1 LIFFFSASFGG
12 RDADVVTVITG
23 LAVYGEPGATIEKK
37 PRRRKPNAGRAES
50 AVILTESAP

>member
-1 LIFFFSASFGG
+1 
-12 RDADVVTVITG
+12 VVTVIMG
-23 LAVYGEPGATIEKK
+23 LAAYGEPGATIEKK